1 MGIMVE
7 LRKRQRHLLLP
18 LFFAVVFGYLAYHVM
33 HGDRGVFAY
42 IHMKQEII
50 RAEEALAETGATR
63 DAWERRVALLRTASL
78 DPDMLDERARYMLGY
93 SQSGEIIILLDKG
106 SRL

>member
-1 MGIMVE
+1 MVE

-78 DPDMLDERARYMLGY
+78 DPDMLDERARAMLNVAKPDEVVVPLR
-93 SQSGEIIILLDKG
+93 Q
-106 SRL
+106 R

>member
-1 MGIMVE
+1 MVE

-42 IHMKQEII
+42 IHLKQEIV
-50 RAEEALAETGATR
+50 RAEEALAETDATR
-63 DAWERRVALLRTASL
+63 GAWERRVTLMRRASL
-78 DPDMLDERARYMLGY
+78 DPDMLDERARAMLNVARPDEVIVPLRG
-93 SQSGEIIILLDKG
+93 
-106 SRL
+106 R

>member
-1 MGIMVE
+1 MVE

-42 IHMKQEII
+42 IHLKQEIV
-50 RAEEALAETGATR
+50 RAEEALAETDATR
-63 DAWERRVALLRTASL
+63 GAWERRVALLRSASL
-78 DPDMLDERARYMLGY
+78 DPDMLDERARAMLNVARPD
-93 SQSGEIIILLDKG
+93 EVIVPL
-106 SRL
+106 RRR

>member
-1 MGIMVE
+1 MVE

-63 DAWERRVALLRTASL
+63 DAGERRVALLRTASL
-78 DPDMLDERARYMLGY
+78 DPDMLDERARAMLNVAKPDEVVVPLR
-93 SQSGEIIILLDKG
+93 Q
-106 SRL
+106 R